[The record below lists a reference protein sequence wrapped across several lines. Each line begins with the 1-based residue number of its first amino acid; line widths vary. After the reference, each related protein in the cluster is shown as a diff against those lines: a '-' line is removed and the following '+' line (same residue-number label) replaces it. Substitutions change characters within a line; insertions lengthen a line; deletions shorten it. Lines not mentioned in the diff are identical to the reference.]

1 MKKVW
6 IEPGCISCGL
16 CVFLAPEIFDI
27 TDSAYVKLDAP
38 VAVCSQQIKQASQDC
53 PVSVIKYLE

>member
-1 MKKVW
+1 MY
-6 IEPGCISCGL
+6 ILRLMC
-16 CVFLAPEIFDI
+16 FLAPEIFDI